1 MLMAAIRAEQIN
13 PFLMSARSVMQT
25 VCGIDIKFGKI
36 EKTDFKLDGDPML
49 IMLGITGELSGQACF
64 VMSIEIAKKIAS
76 KMMMGMPVEEFD
88 DMARSAISE
97 LGNMVMGNAA
107 TILSNNNVL
116 IDITPPTIIT
126 GTTSIQSPDS
136 TMFKVPLL
144 YENYS
149 VMLCFMFKNL

>member
-1 MLMAAIRAEQIN
+1 MAAIRAEQIN

-25 VCGIDIKFGKI
+25 VCGIDIKFCKI

-76 KMMMGMPVEEFD
+76 KMMMGMTVEEFD

-136 TMFKVPLL
+136 TMFKVPLI

>member
-1 MLMAAIRAEQIN
+1 MAAIRAEQIN

-136 TMFKVPLL
+136 TMFKVPLI

>member
-1 MLMAAIRAEQIN
+1 MAAIRAEQIN

-25 VCGIDIKFGKI
+25 VCGVDIKFGKI

-144 YENYS
+144 YEDYS

>member
-1 MLMAAIRAEQIN
+1 MAAIRAEQIN

-144 YENYS
+144 YEDYS

>member
-1 MLMAAIRAEQIN
+1 MAAIRAEQIN

-36 EKTDFKLDGDPML
+36 EKTDFKLDGEQML

-136 TMFKVPLL
+136 TMFKVPLI

>member
-1 MLMAAIRAEQIN
+1 MAAIRAEQIN

-25 VCGIDIKFGKI
+25 VCGIEVKFGKI
-36 EKTDFKLDGDPML
+36 EKSDFKLDGDPML

-64 VMSIEIAKKIAS
+64 VMSIDIAKKIAS

-136 TMFKVPLL
+136 TMFKVPIL
-144 YENYS
+144 YEQYS

>member
-1 MLMAAIRAEQIN
+1 MAAIRAEQIN

-64 VMSIEIAKKIAS
+64 VISIEIAKKIAS

-136 TMFKVPLL
+136 TMFKVPLI

>member
-1 MLMAAIRAEQIN
+1 MAAIRAEQIN

>member
-1 MLMAAIRAEQIN
+1 MPAIRAEQIN
-13 PFLMSARSVMQT
+13 PFLMSAKQVMQQ
-25 VCGIDIKFGKI
+25 VCQVDIKFGKI
-36 EKTDFKLDGDPML
+36 EKTDFKLDGNPML
-49 IMLGITGELSGQACF
+49 IMLGITGELCGQACF
-64 VMSIEIAKKIAS
+64 VMSIELAMKIAS
-76 KMMMGMPVEEFD
+76 RMMMGMPVNEFD

-136 TMFKVPLL
+136 TMFKVPLI
-144 YENYS
+144 YEDYS
-149 VMLCFMFKNL
+149 VMLCFMFKNIG